1 MNLTNLFSKQART
14 ETDYSLSLSFGFDFK
29 DGMKFPEV
37 FTFEIFRKIMTDC
50 FDHAADFP
58 KDKISALWDSVVSTQ
73 ASQGLISVL
82 AQAMTKRSK
91 IYVVFDHGYV
101 RKATENERKE
111 IDLDPS
117 GKKGVCLDFT
127 HFHRAQI
134 VLALAGLV
142 EMLLLSANTSL
153 NVSKSVLLKVAA
165 LRENVANANAEDVI
179 KQAKDIAQGL
189 KDGKGALLDG
199 ADMVEMPQ
207 YDTAPMEAALDVLY
221 GLMSFI
227 TGMPRAYISGE
238 LTGGLNNSGEAD
250 ETAIENG
257 LAFYFHSIFN
267 PVCKALLGCNDLV
280 FKTSDW
286 RKLAQVAN
294 LLPIV
299 ETSDAIGQETK
310 EKLYKELFG

>member
-1 MNLTNLFSKQART
+1 MNLTNIFSKQKT
-14 ETDYSLSLSFGFDFK
+14 QTDFSVSLGFGFDFK
-29 DGMKFPEV
+29 GNVKFAEV
-37 FTFEIFRKIMTDC
+37 FTFEIFRKILTDC

-58 KDKISALWDSVVSTQ
+58 KDKISALWDSVVSTE
-73 ASQGLISVL
+73 AREGLISLL
-82 AQAMTKRSK
+82 ANAMTKQLK

-101 RKATENERKE
+101 RKATESERQV
-111 IDLDPS
+111 IDQDPS
-117 GKKGVCLDFT
+117 GKNGVCLDFGN
-127 HFHRAQI
+127 FHRAKI
-134 VLALAGLV
+134 VLMLAGLV
-142 EMLLLSANTSL
+142 EVLLISANTSL
-153 NVSKSVLLKVAA
+153 NVSKSVLLKISA
-165 LRENVANANAEDVI
+165 LRENVANANADEVI
-179 KQAKDIAQGL
+179 AQAKAISEGL
-189 KDGKGALLDG
+189 KSGKGAILDG

-267 PVCKALLGCNDLV
+267 PVCKALLGCKDLV

-294 LLPIV
+294 LLPVV

-310 EKLYKELFG
+310 ERLYKELFG